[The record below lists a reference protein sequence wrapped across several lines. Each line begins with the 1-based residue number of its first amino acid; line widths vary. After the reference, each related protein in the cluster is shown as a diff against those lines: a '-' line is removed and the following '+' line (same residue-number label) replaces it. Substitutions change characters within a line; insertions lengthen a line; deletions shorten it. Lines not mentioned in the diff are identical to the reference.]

1 MSENL
6 YSQLPTAPL
15 ISQESFNI
23 KMVRKYHQDIAN
35 LKERYTEKQ
44 WKYKNAYNRLVHAST
59 GASSVALA
67 SGVSTIGT
75 SVTIVGFP
83 ISASLA
89 IVSTVSTCVGAC
101 LLLTSKKY
109 KKKLLKC
116 YELLDKITTSLAT
129 FETLISLSIDDGSV
143 IDAKEFHK
151 LQTLYLHL
159 MAHIRNI
166 DRKMKVQTE
175 ENFQKTIMD
184 EIVNLKKALEQK
196 QSVAVHAFYLF
207 PYIIRNMD
215 NKFKQIYY
223 SDGGYWR
230 GKSAIQ
236 KYMDNKFKQIYY
248 SDGGYL
254 RGKSA
259 IQKLSRASGSTK
271 EEAEKWL
278 LKQPLY
284 QIYLPAPKYIPRP
297 NASMSLF
304 AKPND
309 IHQSDLL
316 SLPHDKFKKKTYK
329 YALNIVGV
337 ASR

>member
-1 MSENL
+1 MHENL
-6 YSQLPTAPL
+6 YPQLPTAPP

-23 KMVRKYHQDIAN
+23 EMVRRYYQDIAN

-44 WKYKNAYNRLVHAST
+44 RKYKNAYNRLLHASRFM
-59 GASSVALA
+59 GASSVALV

-89 IVSTVSTCVGAC
+89 IVSTISTCVGAC

-129 FETLISLSIDDGSV
+129 FETLISLSIDDDSV

-151 LQTLYLHL
+151 LQTLYLQL

-166 DRKMKVQTE
+166 DREMKVQTE

-196 QSVAVHAFYLF
+196 
-207 PYIIRNMD
+207 
-215 NKFKQIYY
+215 
-223 SDGGYWR
+223 
-230 GKSAIQ
+230 
-236 KYMDNKFKQIYY
+236 
-248 SDGGYL
+248 
-254 RGKSA
+254 
-259 IQKLSRASGSTK
+259 
-271 EEAEKWL
+271 
-278 LKQPLY
+278 
-284 QIYLPAPKYIPRP
+284 
-297 NASMSLF
+297 
-304 AKPND
+304 
-309 IHQSDLL
+309 
-316 SLPHDKFKKKTYK
+316 
-329 YALNIVGV
+329 
-337 ASR
+337 